1 MLFNTQNRSVA
12 LLTGWLYQQQ
22 RRNRQIQRTRKE
34 RIDEVQWGIRQT
46 MRPGR
51 RLLKYLHISKEAFTV
66 SQLGSEHS
74 SGETSAPLLTAFFE
88 ESRSTEGTGK
98 YADRKF

>member
-1 MLFNTQNRSVA
+1 
-12 LLTGWLYQQQ
+12 
-22 RRNRQIQRTRKE
+22 
-34 RIDEVQWGIRQT
+34 

-74 SGETSAPLLTAFFE
+74 SETSAQLLTAFFE